1 MQIKKR
7 AAYSLQRGPEGN
19 GHRRLGRGG
28 FAGWPD
34 HQQGDV
40 CRLANR
46 LLKATACV
54 SVLTK
59 PRLSSFST
67 MWNFAARAG
76 RKRRSSHLSHQ
87 ERGGEVR
94 ANCGRRQF
102 DARGDLRMPTGRYRR
117 LGPVATFR
125 ATSQAGGTTPRVA
138 SWTWEH
144 VATRRAAG

>member
-1 MQIKKR
+1 VQIKKR

-28 FAGWPD
+28 
-34 HQQGDV
+34 
-40 CRLANR
+40 CRRLAR
-46 LLKATACV
+46 PPARGCLPVGQSTFKSDCLRFGSHETATILVFHNVELRGTC
-54 SVLTK
+54 
-59 PRLSSFST
+59 R
-67 MWNFAARAG
+67 

-94 ANCGRRQF
+94 ANCGREQF